1 MKNKKGFTLVELIAI
16 IIVIGLIIGILTPTA
31 IRLIANS
38 KKNAFR
44 EGMRSI
50 VRSAEMYMEEN
61 NLKSLPEE
69 GLFLTDEKLGLDYD
83 DDYEGVIKYIDGEIV
98 LENIHNGTYCG
109 NGSSEDFTI
118 SKYEEGECGVVKPV
132 IDCFIMG
139 TTETEG
145 DTITGYK
152 YYDKNCDSQNIVIP
166 AEVDGVPVKYI
177 ADGAFV
183 EEEYKEYSFHM
194 DFLGPMLTSSL
205 NRQYDPLTNNVD
217 SKYLPSKLKNNP
229 SYMNDAGVS
238 APPFIFTIDI
248 PENIEKIKN
257 RILTDFNN
265 LVLPEEVTS
274 EFTKEELSF
283 IFELALSSKIPVK
296 EMYDFKYCFDK
307 NNGDPFEEAIDY
319 LLTDY
324 DNYQMCILPFSEI
337 NMRPEAANEP
347 NDLKPGSLIKP
358 VEYKAKK
365 TVASPGINSIAQLL
379 GIFEPIIAGGGI
391 QTVDFSQAT
400 NLEEIGDY
408 AFINNEIS
416 SIKFGNSSKIK
427 KIGTSAFA
435 LNYISSVDLRKLP
448 NLTDLGS
455 FAFFYNNL
463 EYVALN
469 NSIDTLEEGVFAF
482 NTIYSLDLGTN
493 IKRLTTLNFA
503 MHDLYRVTIPSSM
516 EFMGLLSFLSMN
528 CNYADINIMG
538 DYERF
543 TEEHFDI
550 AGFSMGCA
558 N

>member
-69 GLFLTDEKLGLDYD
+69 GLFLNDEKLGLDYD
-83 DDYEGVIKYIDGEIV
+83 DGYEGVIKYIDGEIV

-118 SKYEEGECGVVKPV
+118 SKYEEGECDVVKPV

-152 YYDKNCDSQNIVIP
+152 YYDKNCDSKNIVIP

-183 EEEYKEYSFHM
+183 EEEYKEYSFYM
-194 DFLGPMLTSSL
+194 DFLGPILTSSL
-205 NRQYDPLTNNVD
+205 NRQYASLAKNVD
-217 SKYLPSKLKNNP
+217 SKYLPSKLKNSP
-229 SYMNDAGVS
+229 SYMRWFVPGL
-238 APPFIFTIDI
+238 PIIFTIDI
-248 PENIEKIKN
+248 PENVEKIKN

-274 EFTKEELSF
+274 ELTKEELSF

-307 NNGDPFEEAIDY
+307 NNGDPFEESIDY

-337 NMRPEAANEP
+337 DMSPDVVNEP

-358 VEYKAKK
+358 VEYKTKK
-365 TVASPGINSIAQLL
+365 TENPIINSTSQLL
-379 GIFEPIIAGGGI
+379 GIFESIIAGGGI

-435 LNYISSVDLRKLP
+435 LNYISSVDLRKLT

-455 FAFFYNNL
+455 FAFFHNNL

-482 NTIYSLDLGTN
+482 NMIYSLDLGTN

-503 MHDLYRVTIPSSM
+503 MHDLYRVKIPSSM

-528 CNYADINIMG
+528 CNYVDVDVMG

-543 TEEHFDI
+543 TEGDFDI
-550 AGFSMGCA
+550 AGFDMGCL

>member
-217 SKYLPSKLKNNP
+217 SKYLPSKLKNSP
-229 SYMNDAGVS
+229 SYMGFDGS
-238 APPFIFTIDI
+238 GLPIIFTIDI
-248 PENIEKIKN
+248 PENVEKIKN

-435 LNYISSVDLRKLP
+435 LNYITSVDLRKLP

-528 CNYADINIMG
+528 CNYVDVDVMG